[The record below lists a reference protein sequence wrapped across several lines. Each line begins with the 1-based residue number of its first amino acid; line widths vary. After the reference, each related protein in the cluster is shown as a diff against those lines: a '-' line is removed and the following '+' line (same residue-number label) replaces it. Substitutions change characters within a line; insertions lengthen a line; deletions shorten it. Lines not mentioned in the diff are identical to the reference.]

1 MIVYYESQ
9 PTGKAELLVA
19 NVVSIEVSGG
29 VAAAIAG
36 LEVDFQF
43 DCVGNLLTTHGSF
56 PGHVPGGNLVTVGLR
71 FPLGPPPTGKP
82 WGWARR
88 VFGRR

>member
-56 PGHVPGGNLVTVGLR
+56 PGHVPGGNLVTLR
-71 FPLGPPPTGKP
+71 FPLVRHPGGQTVGLGTK
-82 WGWARR
+82 G
-88 VFGRR
+88 FGIR